1 MLPLARGA
9 NPALLFGLGFLLW
22 LLNHPYQGIWHD
34 ARVYG
39 LLAAHWLNPGAY
51 AGDLFFRFGSQGT
64 FSVFTPLYGEL
75 VRWFGLSQAAWWVV
89 LGGGLLWIGAC
100 LGLARTV
107 LGDGFAAR
115 FAVMLGA
122 VVVVSYSPNGGTF
135 MLGENFATARSWA
148 IPLGLGSVAAL
159 AAQRQGWSLGLSLAA
174 LSLHPLHGVWPLAL
188 WVLVR
193 LRAPL
198 AICLA
203 LMPPVVMVLLGATNS
218 DLPHFRLMTDKWI
231 EFAWESASDIAFK
244 APLQSRL
251 PQYSIVLIILWLGAR
266 TGSEKWRA
274 LYLRSLMLG
283 LGGLGLALLASYWLP
298 VEIGVQGQPWRV
310 MALLLPLAA
319 VAMLDLAQRA
329 WQSSAAGRLLVAFVA
344 VLASMNSHY
353 LPVALCG
360 IGAASLMPGRWIDR
374 VEAWAGRRRRWLGGV
389 LAVLAVS
396 ALPNVLAEWEL
407 AGASLPNPWWRGA
420 EWLHGLVAGS
430 SWHLAAILALA
441 SGWQGGEDSAATGH
455 KRRISLLVIL
465 VLAAAALATLHVW
478 DRRTER
484 SRIEQACYLDAAC
497 PPHPFRHWVAPGST
511 VFWPGH
517 ELTVW
522 FELGTA
528 SYFGE
533 IQAAGRLFSSEKFYE
548 WQRRQARVAAGSGPR
563 HLCADPVLDWV
574 VLSSP
579 VPGLSPQ
586 AVLPYAHLYACADLR
601 AVAPAS

>member
-298 VEIGVQGQPWRV
+298 VEIVVQGQPWRV
-310 MALLLPLAA
+310 T
-319 VAMLDLAQRA
+319 V
-329 WQSSAAGRLLVAFVA
+329 
-344 VLASMNSHY
+344 H
-353 LPVALCG
+353 
-360 IGAASLMPGRWIDR
+360 
-374 VEAWAGRRRRWLGGV
+374 
-389 LAVLAVS
+389 
-396 ALPNVLAEWEL
+396 
-407 AGASLPNPWWRGA
+407 
-420 EWLHGLVAGS
+420 
-430 SWHLAAILALA
+430 
-441 SGWQGGEDSAATGH
+441 
-455 KRRISLLVIL
+455 
-465 VLAAAALATLHVW
+465 
-478 DRRTER
+478 
-484 SRIEQACYLDAAC
+484 C
-497 PPHPFRHWVAPGST
+497 P
-511 VFWPGH
+511 
-517 ELTVW
+517 
-522 FELGTA
+522 
-528 SYFGE
+528 
-533 IQAAGRLFSSEKFYE
+533 
-548 WQRRQARVAAGSGPR
+548 
-563 HLCADPVLDWV
+563 
-574 VLSSP
+574 
-579 VPGLSPQ
+579 
-586 AVLPYAHLYACADLR
+586 
-601 AVAPAS
+601 